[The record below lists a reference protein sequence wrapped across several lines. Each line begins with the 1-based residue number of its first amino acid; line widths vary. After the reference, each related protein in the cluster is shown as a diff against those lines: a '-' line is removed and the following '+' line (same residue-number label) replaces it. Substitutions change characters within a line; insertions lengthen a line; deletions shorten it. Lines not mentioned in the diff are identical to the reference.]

1 MHNTCGSLYCLL
13 HPGLIAGATR
23 GGKSRTRSATPPS
36 SHAAAAS
43 AEPRPEYARIT
54 RPKTKL
60 GYVGDDWGGGN
71 TNQLGKM
78 YGMTARGVADVLQD
92 SSKTIVLRA
101 WAARCVRLPSGEEVS
116 AADYYHATEGQIH
129 VVYVEADDAGKETH
143 ILLRLVSAPER
154 LPSHGSAVAK
164 HGAAV
169 LPPALVETSRAR
181 LPHGFSM
188 DYSEGAGALFYRN
201 VFDQPDGVECAA
213 IQVVPIGLLHVPSR
227 PVAAQPRPVPAPLLS
242 GGAAASKLT
251 ASKVGLRAAALPRQ
265 GGAIGARSIAKPSRG
280 AAIATAAAAAV
291 TAAAAAATIA
301 PNAAAAS
308 AAAPAAMP
316 AAALAPATG
325 LPKLDP
331 CSSYVGGIGKRR
343 GE

>member
-1 MHNTCGSLYCLL
+1 
-13 HPGLIAGATR
+13 
-23 GGKSRTRSATPPS
+23 
-36 SHAAAAS
+36 
-43 AEPRPEYARIT
+43 
-54 RPKTKL
+54 
-60 GYVGDDWGGGN
+60 
-71 TNQLGKM
+71 M

-251 ASKVGLRAAALPRQ
+251 ASKVGPRATAMARQ
-265 GGAIGARSIAKPSRG
+265 GGTIGARPIAKLSRG
-280 AAIATAAAAAV
+280 TAAATAAAAAV
-291 TAAAAAATIA
+291 TAAAAAATKHHR
-301 PNAAAAS
+301 PQ
-308 AAAPAAMP
+308 
-316 AAALAPATG
+316 
-325 LPKLDP
+325 
-331 CSSYVGGIGKRR
+331 RR
-343 GE
+343 RRLRRRPRRHARRRPRPRHRSTEAGPM